1 MYLRVEHSIAGFT
14 ILQLALA
21 AVEGGLFFF
30 TLITES
36 VNRIKLSVSII
47 NTNTS
52 NTVTSYGKTHMKY
65 RTSSPFLNLYLSS
78 VLSEFLYMPNDSKSC
93 SEEVKHVLST
103 LGSVTMISVCLKQTE
118 IRPRS

>member
-14 ILQLALA
+14 ILQLALT

-36 VNRIKLSVSII
+36 VNRIKLSVSIK

-52 NTVTSYGKTHMKY
+52 NTVTSYGKNPY
-65 RTSSPFLNLYLSS
+65 EIPYLQSI
-78 VLSEFLYMPNDSKSC
+78 LEFIF
-93 SEEVKHVLST
+93 V
-103 LGSVTMISVCLKQTE
+103 
-118 IRPRS
+118 